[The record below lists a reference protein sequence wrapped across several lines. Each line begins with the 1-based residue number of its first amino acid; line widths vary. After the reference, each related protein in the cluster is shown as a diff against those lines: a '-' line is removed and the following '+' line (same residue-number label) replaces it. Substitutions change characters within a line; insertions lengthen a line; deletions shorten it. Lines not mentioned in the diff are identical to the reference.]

1 MITKQ
6 IFKNTIRL
14 TEKDEDELIKIYQ
27 TPYPKWKVAELM
39 GVSENTV
46 TNVLIRRNIKRRDNR
61 KYYCNF
67 DFFEKIDTEEKAY
80 WLGFIV
86 GDGNVHKDVLHIGVH
101 VDDYDFLCLFN
112 KAISGN
118 HPVVKKTYISKGKP
132 SQIARIDVVS
142 RKMMADLF
150 DKGVIPNKTG
160 RMDMN
165 LTLSKV
171 PKKLQKHFIRGF
183 FDADGS
189 FSLVDRND
197 KMTFKLGGKGIGFLD
212 PVQKIMVEE
221 ANLSLNK
228 LYGAK
233 QCKDF
238 YTLAWGGT
246 NHLYKI
252 YLYFYKDTNVFLDR
266 KKIKLEG
273 YLSRREIPLL

>member
-1 MITKQ
+1 MGKRIT
-6 IFKNTIRL
+6 
-14 TEKDEDELIKIYQ
+14 TEKENEIIRIYQ
-27 TPYPKWKVAELM
+27 TGLTKLKVANIM
-39 GVSENTV
+39 GITQNSVN
-46 TNVLIRRNIKRRDNR
+46 NILNRRNIAKRDNR

-67 DFFEKIDTEEKAY
+67 DFFEKIDSEEKAY

-86 GDGNVHKDVLHIGVH
+86 GDGNIHKNVLHIGVH

-112 KAISGN
+112 KAIGGN
-118 HPVVKKTYISKGKP
+118 HPVVKKTYTSKGKP

-142 RKMMADLF
+142 RKMMTDLF

-189 FSLVDRND
+189 FSLVERND

-212 PVQKIMVEE
+212 PVQKIIVEE

-252 YLYFYKDTNVFLDR
+252 YLYFYKDTNVCLDR
-266 KKIKLEG
+266 KKTKLEG